1 MNTKPNIVFIFP
13 DQQRGD
19 VLGFAGNSVVRTP
32 NLDRL
37 ASESVS
43 FNRCITNSPVCMPA
57 RMSIM
62 SGKHPCEHG
71 MWSNNID
78 GEPDQPNHVRNIRD
92 TGYRTA
98 QVGKVHLHVR
108 TPGDGHSRDHAHKM
122 HAWGFDDTHELR
134 DIMAYAVADCY
145 YTDYLREKGTLEA
158 FRNYMRLVV
167 RGENQ
172 GTMLPWE
179 TPPSALP
186 DDQSL
191 DMYTAFKAVEWIEE
205 YNGEKPFYLQVMFP
219 GPHNPFDSSSADR
232 ALYDP
237 EEMPLSIVEPTEGPI
252 SRQVERS
259 LRSGGLA
266 NMTPSQDRLMRL
278 YYYAKVTHI
287 DRCIGLVLDA
297 LQKRGALDDTW
308 VIYTSDHGE
317 MLGDHRCRNKA
328 LFYEGA
334 LTVPL
339 CIRPPGGVKGWRSTA
354 LADHLDVVET
364 MLEIAGAA
372 TLDGTEFRSSL
383 MSKISNG
390 PNAADAHVGKDV
402 AFSEVR
408 LFSMV
413 RSDQHKL
420 TVDSLT
426 RAPLELYDMASDP
439 EELRNLVEEPEY
451 SGILEEL
458 IDDHLHGLLGRL
470 DHQKVKKYQETLKID
485 PNRGGWKAF
494 EQTT

>member
-1 MNTKPNIVFIFP
+1 MSAKPNIVFIFP

-19 VLGFAGNSVVRTP
+19 VVGFAGNPVVKTP
-32 NLDRL
+32 NLDRF
-37 ASESVS
+37 AAESVS
-43 FNRCITNSPVCMPA
+43 FSRCITNSPVCMPA

-62 SGKHPCEHG
+62 SGKHPCQHG
-71 MWSNNID
+71 MWANNVD
-78 GEPDQPNHVRNIRD
+78 GDPEQPNHVRNIRD
-92 TGYRTA
+92 AGYRTA

-108 TPGDGHSRDHAHKM
+108 TPGDGHSREHAHKM

-145 YTDYLREKGTLEA
+145 YTDFLCEKGTLEP
-158 FRNYMRLVV
+158 FRNYMRLIV

-172 GTMLPWE
+172 GTLLPWE

-186 DDQSL
+186 DEQSL
-191 DMYTAFKAVEWIEE
+191 DMYTANRAVKWIEE
-205 YNGEKPFYLQVMFP
+205 YDDDTPFYLQVMFP
-219 GPHNPFDSSSADR
+219 GPHNPFDSSAADR

-237 EEMPLSIVEPTEGPI
+237 EDMPLSIVAPTEGPV

-259 LRSGGLA
+259 RKSGGLA
-266 NMTPSQDRLMRL
+266 HMTPSQDRLMRL

-287 DRCIGLVLDA
+287 DRCIGLVLGA
-297 LQKRGALDDTW
+297 LEKRGVLDDTW

-339 CIRPPGGVKGWRSTA
+339 CIRPPGGVTGWRTSA
-354 LADHLDVVET
+354 LTDHLDVVET
-364 MLEIAGAA
+364 MLEIVDAA
-372 TLDGTEFRSSL
+372 TLDGEELRSSL
-383 MSKISNG
+383 VSKIANG
-390 PNAADAHVGKDV
+390 AAAEDAHVGKDV

-413 RSDQHKL
+413 RSDQYKL

-426 RAPLELYDMASDP
+426 REPLELYDMASDP
-439 EELRNLVEEPEY
+439 EELKNLVDDPA
-451 SGILEEL
+451 LEGVRKDL
-458 IDDHLHGLLGRL
+458 IEGHLNGLLDRL
-470 DHQKVKKYQETLKID
+470 DHEKVQKYQSTLKTN
-485 PNRGGWKAF
+485 PNRGGWRAI
-494 EQTT
+494 EQAA